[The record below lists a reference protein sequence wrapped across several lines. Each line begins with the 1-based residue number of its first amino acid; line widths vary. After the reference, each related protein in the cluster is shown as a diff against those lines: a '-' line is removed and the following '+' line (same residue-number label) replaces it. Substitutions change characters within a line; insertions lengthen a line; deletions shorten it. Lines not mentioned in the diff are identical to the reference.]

1 MERLNE
7 KGVSLVEVLAALLL
21 VSIIATAAWTALSIG
36 MKHTTAETSKTEIQQ
51 DANIIITKLSA
62 AHRQNETYSLK
73 FEGGQLMIKTPGA
86 TGAGDF
92 VRVLDKEYDYT
103 GTVIAGNP
111 DLTAETLI
119 EPKKEHANIHLNL
132 TKNGRNLSI
141 QTTLTRIRTDRP

>member
-1 MERLNE
+1 MERLDE

-62 AHRQNETYSLK
+62 AHRRNEEYSIK
-73 FEGGQLMIKTPGA
+73 FEGGQLMLKIPDT
-86 TGAGDF
+86 TGAGVF
-92 VRVLDKEYDYT
+92 ERVLDKEYDYT
-103 GTVIAGNP
+103 GTIIDGNS

-119 EPKKEHANIHLNL
+119 EPKKNHANIHLNL
-132 TKNGRNLSI
+132 TKNGRSISI

>member
-1 MERLNE
+1 MEKLDE
-7 KGVSLVEVLAALLL
+7 KGISLVEVLAALLL

-62 AHRQNETYSLK
+62 AHRQNESYSLK
-73 FEGGQLMIKTPGA
+73 FEGGQLMLKVPNA
-86 TGAGDF
+86 TGAGAF
-92 VRVLDKEYDYT
+92 ERVLDKEYDYT
-103 GTVIAGNP
+103 GTIIAGNS

-119 EPKKEHANIHLNL
+119 EPKKNHANIQLNL